1 MVWEDVRWKDAL
13 RTNYMPGVPKEV
25 QLKRKVLIKEAI
37 SWTGGSQTNPN
48 RIYMN
53 PCSDGTAVY
62 FEKPGKE
69 AVANAKGK
77 VKNPNDMRPIVELN
91 GSQPKNASFT
101 DVWSDLTEIAYVDMG
116 AFRTILLLIYR
127 SAFLIDHRYDD
138 DMCLRY
144 MPDPEIMDCIKEM
157 NSLVGYAVSLKS
169 VERLLRFI
177 DVLGWNEDVKYIESN
192 KNGIERTGRV
202 NTLLTCIKIPH
213 DTVMILK
220 RHDER
225 VSSGISLSNRGDEG
239 DASYVPFYNIM
250 QTLLR
255 TRGIC
260 VPSTGELFELFSPHL
275 IDGAKVRN
283 SSGTVALRSIQRTI
297 D

>member
-1 MVWEDVRWKDAL
+1 MVWEDERWKHAL

-25 QLKRKVLIKEAI
+25 HLKRKVLIEEAVG
-37 SWTGGSQTNPN
+37 WTGGSYIDPK
-48 RIYMN
+48 RIFIN
-53 PCSDGTAVY
+53 PCSDGSAVY

-69 AVANAKGK
+69 AIANAKGK
-77 VKNPNDMRPIVELN
+77 IKNLNDMRPIVELN
-91 GSQPKNASFT
+91 GNQPSNASFT
-101 DVWSDLTEIAYVDMG
+101 DVWSDLTEIAYADIG
-116 AFRTILLLIYR
+116 AFKTILLLIYR

-138 DMCLRY
+138 DKHLRY
-144 MPDPEIMDCIKEM
+144 LPNPDIMSCIKE
-157 NSLVGYAVSLKS
+157 LDAYVGAVVSLKS
-169 VERLLRFI
+169 IERMLRFI
-177 DVLGWNEDVKYIESN
+177 DVLGWNEDVKYLESN
-192 KNGIERTGRV
+192 KMGIERTGRI

-225 VSSGISLSNRGDEG
+225 VKSAITVPNRKNEESS
-239 DASYVPFYNIM
+239 SYVPFYNIM

-260 VPSTGELFELFSPHL
+260 VPSTGELFELFHPHL
-275 IDGAKVRN
+275 IDGSNVRN
-283 SSGTVALRSIQRTI
+283 YSGTVKLSSIQRTI

>member
-1 MVWEDVRWKDAL
+1 
-13 RTNYMPGVPKEV
+13 MPGVPKAV
-25 QLKRKVLIKEAI
+25 QLKRKVLIEEAI
-37 SWTGGSQTNPN
+37 GWIGGSQTNPN
-48 RIYMN
+48 RININ

-69 AVANAKGK
+69 AVANTKGK

-91 GSQPKNASFT
+91 GSQPNNASFT
-101 DVWSDLTEIAYVDMG
+101 DVWSDLTEIAYADMG

-127 SAFLIDHRYDD
+127 SAFLVDHRYDD
-138 DMCLRY
+138 DMHLRY
-144 MPDPEIMDCIKEM
+144 LPDPIIMDCIKEM
-157 NSLVGYAVSLKS
+157 DLLVGSVVSLKS

-177 DVLGWNEDVKYIESN
+177 DVLGWNEDVKYIETN
-192 KNGIERTGRV
+192 KYGIERTGRI

-220 RHDER
+220 KHDER
-225 VSSGISLSNRGDEG
+225 VSSGTLLLNRRDEG
-239 DASYVPFYNIM
+239 GASYVPFYNIM

-260 VPSTGELFELFSPHL
+260 VPSTGELYELFDPHL
-275 IDGAKVRN
+275 IDGANVRN
-283 SSGTVALRSIQRTI
+283 SLGTLGLRSIQRTI